1 MTLGEQ
7 FMAIIKPRLDM
18 ADIEMGMARL
28 IDAQM
33 KENVDVGQ
41 GFQGKVTDR
50 YDRNYEP
57 KYAKKR
63 EKKGFQVA
71 YTDMQLRRKRIK
83 NTVVE
88 AQNGAVISFVEGGDI
103 FKYHHDGI
111 NYSKAGVKM
120 RSIFPKEGSDSIPE
134 PILLETKKR
143 LTAKLRG

>member
-1 MTLGEQ
+1 MQ
-7 FMAIIKPRLDM
+7 
-18 ADIEMGMARL
+18 DIEMGMARL

-33 KENVDVGQ
+33 KENVDIGQ

-50 YDRNYEP
+50 YDRNYEKITYNKKGEAVP
-57 KYAKKR
+57 KGYAKKR
-63 EKKGFQVA
+63 ADKGFQIA
-71 YTDMQLRRKRIK
+71 YTDLQLNRKRIK

-111 NYSKAGVKM
+111 DYSKAGNKM